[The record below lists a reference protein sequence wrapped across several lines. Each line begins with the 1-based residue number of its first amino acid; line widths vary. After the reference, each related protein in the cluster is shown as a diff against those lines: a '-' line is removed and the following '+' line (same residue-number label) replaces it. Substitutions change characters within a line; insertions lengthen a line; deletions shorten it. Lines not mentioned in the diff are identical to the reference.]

1 VILPV
6 QALLQ
11 TRLTVML
18 LVIGVVEGLL
28 DSDGLRGNVRL
39 GKGVS

>member
-1 VILPV
+1 MIFPV
-6 QALLQ
+6 KALLQ

-28 DSDGLRGNVRL
+28 DGDGLRGNVPL